1 MQVERSCYRGDEP
14 RRPNGRD
21 TEPYSGNP
29 GNSGQH
35 HAVSRPAR
43 SVRAAAARRRTV
55 PALSARKSGHTV
67 PPSLLRRVPGYV
79 RNRAGWAGR
88 CCAGACCLPRSE
100 DDEGLRGLARAAD
113 EDGFPLAS
121 EATGVAGLAERYA
134 AALFDLADERR
145 ILDEVASDLR
155 QLRAMVQASPDLL
168 RLIRSPILSRDEQS
182 KGIGALA
189 ERAGLSPL
197 VRDFLAVVARN
208 RRLFA
213 VPAMIEAFLAKLAA
227 RRGEVTAEVF
237 AAQPLSEAQ
246 LAALNEQLC
255 RSIGSRVS
263 VDVHVDP
270 GLIGGLV
277 LKLGSRMVD
286 GSIKS
291 KLQRLQLGMKRIA

>member
-1 MQVERSCYRGDEP
+1 
-14 RRPNGRD
+14 
-21 TEPYSGNP
+21 
-29 GNSGQH
+29 
-35 HAVSRPAR
+35 
-43 SVRAAAARRRTV
+43 
-55 PALSARKSGHTV
+55 L
-67 PPSLLRRVPGYV
+67 
-79 RNRAGWAGR
+79 AGR

-121 EATGVAGLAERYA
+121 ETTGVSGLAERYA

-246 LAALNEQLC
+246 LAALNEQLR

-291 KLQRLQLGMKRIA
+291 KLQRLQLAMKSIA